1 MASGHLEFL
10 CPDHSPP
17 RVFKIGITGEGAH
30 RGDSEVETVLFKVQL
45 VSAELGVFCSLPGNV

>member
-10 CPDHSPP
+10 CPDRSPS

-30 RGDSEVETVLFKVQL
+30 RGDSEWKQL
-45 VSAELGVFCSLPGNV
+45 CLKCK